1 MGAAC
6 YRFEVLA
13 KLINDV
19 KPITNPVCCAVFSIS
34 LPPLAGRARVHSGHA
49 VRLIKRRQLY
59 LIFFEGEFHE
69 GFCG

>member
-34 LPPLAGRARVHSGHA
+34 LPPLAGRARA
-49 VRLIKRRQLY
+49 QRTCCQTYQAAPAILD
-59 LIFFEGEFHE
+59 IF
-69 GFCG
+69 